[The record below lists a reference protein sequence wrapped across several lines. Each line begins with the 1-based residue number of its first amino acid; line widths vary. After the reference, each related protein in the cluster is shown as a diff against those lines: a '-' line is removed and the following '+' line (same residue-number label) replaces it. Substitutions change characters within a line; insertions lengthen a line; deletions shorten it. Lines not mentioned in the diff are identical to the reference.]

1 MRIAGINWIA
11 VLVATLIFIAIGY
24 VIHMQMVDL
33 AAWDAAK
40 HTDQGKLSQPRM
52 ALGMLLPLATCIGL
66 ALLFRWGN
74 VVNVGEGVKRAIVV
88 ALASALPTLWYDWFY
103 GTAPIWIFW
112 VDSAHQLAGHAAA
125 GVILARWR

>member
-11 VLVATLIFIAIGY
+11 VLVATLAFIAIGY
-24 VIHMQMVDL
+24 VIHMQLVDL

-40 HTDQGKLSQPRM
+40 HTDQSELSESRM
-52 ALGMLLPLATCIGL
+52 AFGMLLPLATCIGL

-74 VVNVGEGVKRAIVV
+74 VVRVGDGVKWAIVV
-88 ALASALPTLWYDWFY
+88 AFASALPALWYDWFY

-112 VDSAHQLAGHAAA
+112 VDSAHQLMGHAIA
-125 GVILARWR
+125 GAILARWR